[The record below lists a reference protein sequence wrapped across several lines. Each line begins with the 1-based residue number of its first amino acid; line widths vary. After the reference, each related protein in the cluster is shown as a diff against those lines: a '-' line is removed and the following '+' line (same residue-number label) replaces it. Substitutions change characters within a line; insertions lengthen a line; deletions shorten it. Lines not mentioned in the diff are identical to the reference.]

1 MFSIIAAVSNSNG
14 IGKNGKIPWNEPA
27 DMKFFKEITSTV
39 NDKTKHNA
47 IIMGRLTYE
56 SLKGRTLPNRRNI
69 VISSE
74 CNNRID
80 WFSSLQSAMDY
91 LWYDKSI
98 EQILV
103 IGGGQLYKEAIKHR
117 GCKELY
123 INKIDTSIEC
133 DVFFPSIDSDIYEL
147 CNERKLTENIT
158 TLYYRNKF
166 PKWG

>member
-98 EQILV
+98 E
-103 IGGGQLYKEAIKHR
+103 
-117 GCKELY
+117 
-123 INKIDTSIEC
+123 
-133 DVFFPSIDSDIYEL
+133 
-147 CNERKLTENIT
+147 
-158 TLYYRNKF
+158 
-166 PKWG
+166 

>member
-1 MFSIIAAVSNSNG
+1 
-14 IGKNGKIPWNEPA
+14 
-27 DMKFFKEITSTV
+27 
-39 NDKTKHNA
+39 
-47 IIMGRLTYE
+47 MGRLTYE

-98 EQILV
+98 EQIFV

-117 GCKELY
+117 GCMELY

-158 TLYYRNKF
+158 SLYYRNKF